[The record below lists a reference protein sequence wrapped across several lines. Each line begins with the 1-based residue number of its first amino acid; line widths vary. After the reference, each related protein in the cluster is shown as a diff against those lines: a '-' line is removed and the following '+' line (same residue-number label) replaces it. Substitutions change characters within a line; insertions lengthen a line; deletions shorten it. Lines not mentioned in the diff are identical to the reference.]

1 MKSLGKGGKN
11 DMAEV
16 KVTLSEEMVKF
27 LEAIYETQQRLAVA
41 AEHINAASEAL
52 SKLGLKSE
60 DVASI
65 VASRAGVSKTAV
77 SKIMSVLRQ
86 RDLDAYEILAMY
98 IAAKENIGRDQAR
111 RSLRCLME
119 LVTQVQGEK
128 PTAVA
133 TVERG

>member
-1 MKSLGKGGKN
+1 
-11 DMAEV
+11 
-16 KVTLSEEMVKF
+16 
-27 LEAIYETQQRLAVA
+27 ETQQKLAVA

-52 SKLGLKSE
+52 SKLGLTMD

-77 SKIMSVLRQ
+77 KKIFSILRR
-86 RDLDAYEILAMY
+86 RDLDAYEILSMF

-119 LVTQVQGEK
+119 LVTQVEGGE
-128 PTAVA
+128 TTNLIA
-133 TVERG
+133 VERRE

>member
-1 MKSLGKGGKN
+1 
-11 DMAEV
+11 MAEV
-16 KVTLSEEMVKF
+16 KVTLSDEMVEF
-27 LEAIYETQQRLAVA
+27 LRGLYETQQKLALA

-52 SKLGLKSE
+52 SKLGLRRE

-77 SKIMSVLRQ
+77 TKIMSVLRR
-86 RDLDAYEILAMY
+86 RDLDAYEILAMF

-111 RSLRCLME
+111 RSIRCLME

-128 PTAVA
+128 PTAIAV
-133 TVERG
+133 VERGKG

>member
-1 MKSLGKGGKN
+1 
-11 DMAEV
+11 MAEV

-27 LEAIYETQQRLAVA
+27 LEGIYETQQKLMVA

-52 SKLGLKSE
+52 SKLGLKKD

-77 SKIMSVLRQ
+77 NKIFSVLRQ
-86 RDLDAYEILAMY
+86 RGLDAYEILAMF
-98 IAAKENIGRDQAR
+98 IATKENIGRDQAR

-119 LVTQVQGEK
+119 LVTQVQGTE
-128 PTAVA
+128 TTELA
-133 TVERG
+133 TVDRG

>member
-1 MKSLGKGGKN
+1 
-11 DMAEV
+11 MAEV
-16 KVTLSEEMVKF
+16 KVTLSDEMVEF
-27 LEAIYETQQRLAVA
+27 LRGIYETQQKLALA

-52 SKLGLKSE
+52 SKLGLRRE

-77 SKIMSVLRQ
+77 TKIMSVLR
-86 RDLDAYEILAMY
+86 RGDLDAYEILAMF

-111 RSLRCLME
+111 RSIRCLME

-128 PTAVA
+128 PTAIA
-133 TVERG
+133 IVERGKG

>member
-1 MKSLGKGGKN
+1 
-11 DMAEV
+11 MAEV
-16 KVTLSEEMVKF
+16 KVTLSDEMVEF
-27 LEAIYETQQRLAVA
+27 LRGIYETQQKLALA

-52 SKLGLKSE
+52 SKLGLRRE

-77 SKIMSVLRQ
+77 TKIMSVLR
-86 RDLDAYEILAMY
+86 RGDLDVYEILAMF

-111 RSLRCLME
+111 RSIRCLIE

-128 PTAVA
+128 STAIA
-133 TVERG
+133 TVERGKG